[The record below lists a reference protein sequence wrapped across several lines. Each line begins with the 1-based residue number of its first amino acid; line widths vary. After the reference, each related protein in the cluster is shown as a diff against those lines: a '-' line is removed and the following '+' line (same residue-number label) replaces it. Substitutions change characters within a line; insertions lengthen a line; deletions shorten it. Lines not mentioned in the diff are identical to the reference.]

1 MKKMI
6 ITCAVSGAETTR
18 KQQPA
23 LPITPEEIAEDAR
36 QCYEAG
42 ASIVHLHVRNDDGT
56 PTSDLKVFKKT
67 MDLIRAKTDMV
78 LELTTGGAVGQTAE
92 ERIKVVSLEPEMASL
107 DCGTINFGNDYIINS
122 LPDLRMFASEF
133 AKYKVRPTL
142 ECMDISH
149 VQTSRMLI
157 KEGLIKPPFYYGLGL
172 GIPGALDCSIRSMAN
187 FVAELPPDAYFTFI
201 GIGGK
206 NHLPSIYSSVA
217 HGGFIRVGFEDN
229 IYYSKGRLAKS
240 NAELVER
247 AVRIAHEFGY
257 EIAKPSDV
265 REMFQLR

>member
-42 ASIVHLHVRNDDGT
+42 ASILHLHVRNDDGT

-67 MDLIRAKTDMV
+67 MDLVRAKTDMI

-107 DCGTINFGNDYIINS
+107 DCGTINFGK
-122 LPDLRMFASEF
+122 L
-133 AKYKVRPTL
+133 
-142 ECMDISH
+142 
-149 VQTSRMLI
+149 
-157 KEGLIKPPFYYGLGL
+157 
-172 GIPGALDCSIRSMAN
+172 
-187 FVAELPPDAYFTFI
+187 
-201 GIGGK
+201 
-206 NHLPSIYSSVA
+206 
-217 HGGFIRVGFEDN
+217 
-229 IYYSKGRLAKS
+229 
-240 NAELVER
+240 
-247 AVRIAHEFGY
+247 
-257 EIAKPSDV
+257 
-265 REMFQLR
+265 